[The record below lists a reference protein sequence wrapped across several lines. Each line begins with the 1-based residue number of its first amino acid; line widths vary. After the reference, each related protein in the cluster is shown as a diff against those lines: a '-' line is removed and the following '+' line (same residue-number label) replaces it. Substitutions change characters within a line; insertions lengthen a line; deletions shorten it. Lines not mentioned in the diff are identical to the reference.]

1 MSAKVI
7 KHTSLNALPNTLP
20 FDSTYYDREASKV
33 AEATEEAE
41 ASERIG
47 KIWRI
52 EPVGPIEFIERYIGT
67 KSMSKAQKAVIS
79 EIFGDDPSNYFFAVE
94 QAILRIGQGGG
105 KNFTISRIVVYA
117 FYLWSCLEDPHS
129 YFGLAHN
136 EPFDVLNY
144 SQVNAQ
150 QAKNVFFR
158 SLGDIIRMTKD
169 PISGNNWFAEHMK
182 FRLKQF
188 GQGDIKD
195 KELVIPNRNE
205 LFGDIHV
212 YCLDTTAKSVEGY
225 TIWISIMDE
234 PSRANT
240 STKFATAKHQ
250 YMTAFSNQQTRF
262 TNGYHRLTLMFAYPE
277 QEVNDLLIETFDIYS
292 EFPKENKMEIVDGVL
307 TAWYATYVFNGKD
320 QAAKKAAYK
329 KAHEKDP
336 IDADRRWRAIVP
348 PNIYGFFMPHFGK
361 INDCAN
367 PNLISPVQF
376 KEAITKRVETVKGE
390 KKQVNYSALEL
401 LKVKGDNRDRWW
413 GADFA
418 TNKDRLVLV
427 GGYAEKLD
435 RDVETFTYT
444 IRTDEGEEVI
454 KETTIDCRPVID
466 IILTWE
472 AKKPGW
478 VIDYQNV
485 EDIIMVLLREH
496 FPRSRAL
503 HFDMW
508 NTESI
513 RQKVLDIGVGNCEK
527 LSFSNPMQLQ
537 YARMVRH
544 LVWNNA
550 MEYLDNDLL
559 QKEMHQLILEGNHKI
574 DHPDGGCFVGETRIP
589 LLDGTIPTIEELN
602 GKVVWVY
609 SSTPEGKIVPGKA
622 RGRLTKYV
630 DRLVD
635 VVLDNGSVVRC
646 TPEHRWMLRDGTYKQ
661 AQDLRPS
668 IDRLMPITRNWPVN
682 GGYERISNRDGE
694 RELTHHMVWTHFN
707 GPLQTG
713 HIVHHLNHIKMDNR
727 PENLESPRQVDHSR
741 DHTTRAMKV
750 VLNTQTLS
758 LEQQLREAVKIFRNQ
773 HVNAKHSGG
782 I

>member
-1 MSAKVI
+1 MNVKVI
-7 KHTSLNALPNTLP
+7 KHTSLNALPNPLP
-20 FDSTYYDREASKV
+20 YDQTYYDREATKV
-33 AEATEEAE
+33 AEETAEAEATE
-41 ASERIG
+41 RTG

-52 EPVGPIEFIERYIGT
+52 EPVGPLEFIERYIGT
-67 KSMSKAQKAVIS
+67 KSLSKAQKGVIKG
-79 EIFGDDPSNYFFAVE
+79 IFGDDPGRWFFAVE
-94 QAILRIGQGGG
+94 QAILRVGQGGG
-105 KNFTISRIVVYA
+105 KNYIISRIMVYS
-117 FYLWSCLEDPHS
+117 FYLWSCLEDPHA

-136 EPFDVLNY
+136 EPFDVLSY

-169 PISGNNWFAEHMK
+169 PISGNNWFAEHMG

-188 GQGDIKD
+188 GRGDIKD

-212 YCLDTTAKSVEGY
+212 YSLDTTAKSVEGY

-234 PSRANT
+234 PSRAN
-240 STKFATAKHQ
+240 SSAKYAVAKQQ
-250 YMTAFSNQQTRF
+250 YMTAYSNQQTRF
-262 TNGYHRLTLMFAYPE
+262 TNPHHRLTIMFAYPE
-277 QEVNDLLIETFDIYS
+277 QEVNDLLVETFEIYS
-292 EFPKENKMEIVDGVL
+292 QFPKENKMEIVDGVL
-307 TAWYATYVFNGKD
+307 TAWYATYVFNKKD
-320 QAAKKAAYK
+320 RAEKKAAYK
-329 KAHEKDP
+329 KAYLKDP

-348 PNIYGFFMPHFGK
+348 PNVYGFFMPHFGK

-376 KEAITKRVETVKGE
+376 KEAITRREETVKGE
-390 KKQVNYSALEL
+390 KKIVNYSALEL
-401 LKVKGDNRDRWW
+401 LKVTGDHRDRWW

-418 TNKDRLVLV
+418 TNKDRLVIA

-466 IILTWE
+466 IILIWE

-485 EDIIMVLLREH
+485 EDIIMVMLRDH

-527 LSFSNPMQLQ
+527 LSFSNPMQLL

-574 DHPDGGCFVGETRIP
+574 DHPDGGSKDLWDATSIATNLIVKYGSHGSRLNIDTGEGTEEDVDKELDQMLVLFDKAYKDYVDTNQRKPSNNAEMRIWLRARYKVEWSEAIVDMIYQTWVTWVNTLNAKISKMGIERSGRVSP
-589 LLDGTIPTIEELN
+589 QRATSGMESLADEIEE
-602 GKVVWVY
+602 
-609 SSTPEGKIVPGKA
+609 E
-622 RGRLTKYV
+622 
-630 DRLVD
+630 
-635 VVLDNGSVVRC
+635 
-646 TPEHRWMLRDGTYKQ
+646 LRQKESDLQ
-661 AQDLRPS
+661 SDLREINKP
-668 IDRLMPITRNWPVN
+668 
-682 GGYERISNRDGE
+682 G
-694 RELTHHMVWTHFN
+694 
-707 GPLQTG
+707 
-713 HIVHHLNHIKMDNR
+713 
-727 PENLESPRQVDHSR
+727 NL
-741 DHTTRAMKV
+741 
-750 VLNTQTLS
+750 
-758 LEQQLREAVKIFRNQ
+758 IF
-773 HVNAKHSGG
+773 
-782 I
+782 